1 MMKCALAVTAAA
13 ISLFVAMPA
22 SATTYVADFSP
33 SSHTSGPFTFGSY
46 TGSTFT
52 AFPTGGTC
60 LFASTVCLTS
70 GNYLGVYKSSDG
82 ASHISGTGLISAS
95 GLLLHPGENGELAT
109 ILFTAPTA
117 GRYAVTVSAYQAD
130 TSPHSQTVGYILGG
144 TPVTFATL
152 TTGAPTASGNGS
164 VFLAQGE
171 SLGIFV
177 GNDGSYYNDL
187 TGINFSVSVPEPATW
202 AMMLLGFG
210 MVGVGLRNRK
220 RAPKITYA

>member
-1 MMKCALAVTAAA
+1 MKSLLAVTAAA
-13 ISLFVAMPA
+13 VSLFAALPA
-22 SATTYVADFSP
+22 SATTYIADFSP
-33 SSHTSGPFTFGSY
+33 SSSTSGAFTFGSFS
-46 TGSTFT
+46 GGTFT

-82 ASHISGTGLISAS
+82 ASHVSGTGLISAS
-95 GLLLHPGENGELAT
+95 GLLLHPGQNGELAT

-117 GRYAVTVSAYQAD
+117 GTYSITASAYQAD
-130 TSPHSQTVGYILGG
+130 TSPQSQTVGYILGG
-144 TPVTFATL
+144 TPFTFATL

-164 VFLAQGE
+164 VFLAQGQT
-171 SLGIFV
+171 LGIFV
-177 GNDGSYYNDL
+177 GNNGSYYNDL
-187 TGINFSVSVPEPATW
+187 TGINFSLSVPEPATW

-220 RAPKITYA
+220 RAPKVTYA